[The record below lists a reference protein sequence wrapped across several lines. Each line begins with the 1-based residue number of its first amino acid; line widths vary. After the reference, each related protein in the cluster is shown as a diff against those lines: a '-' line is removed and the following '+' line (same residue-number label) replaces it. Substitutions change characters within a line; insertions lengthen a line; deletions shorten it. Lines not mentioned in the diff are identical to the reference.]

1 MKRIGDLSVRVS
13 LDATNINQSTQ
24 QINRNLKTL
33 GGEMSIIRNKG
44 NEWGKSLEGLSEKQR
59 VLTNTLGLHEIKVQ
73 KAAEKHKELVKE
85 HGEGSVQAEKQAAAL
100 NRLIAKYTKT
110 ESELAGVNNALN
122 KHQREMDEA
131 GKSYV
136 SLERLADKLGDKLQD
151 VGSKM
156 KDTGQNLSTGVTLPL
171 VGFATAAG
179 KVALDFDKSAGSIQ
193 SELGVSKKR
202 AEELH
207 STAKELWEDGF
218 GESLQDV
225 SRNIAGVTKSLGDIS
240 KVDLSYVTKGLDLF
254 ESKGWGDQQET
265 LRSLKVLMEQFGMS
279 ASEAMDYLTK
289 GFQENL
295 NFSGEF
301 LDSISEYSTYYAEVG
316 LSADD
321 MFAKFKSGAESGV
334 FQMDKIGDSMK
345 EFTLRSKDG
354 SKTSTEAF
362 KALGLNA
369 KEMTTQFNKGG
380 ETGKKAF
387 EKVVK
392 ALQDTD
398 DETVRN
404 TVATGLFGTQY
415 EDLGEKAFDAMLT
428 TTDGLKDVE
437 GATKKA
443 SDSFRDNFGTRA
455 TKIWRDFQEDLE
467 PVGETLLDIA
477 EDVLPKVADTVGD
490 VTDAFNDM
498 SPEGQKVVIA
508 VGGIAAAA
516 GPAMVALGFMS
527 QGLGTVTKLA
537 TPLLSTLGKGAGLTG
552 VLTKI
557 PGPIGLVAGGLA
569 LATTAFIGIKE
580 ATEKAK
586 EVNLEHAETLI
597 KQKDSLEGLASK
609 YDVLRDKNQLSNDEL
624 LRFRDI
630 QSELDL
636 ATSAEEINKL
646 TKEADGLREKS
657 GLSNDE
663 MNEMLKLNDDIIKLT
678 PDVKKSF
685 SDRGQAIIES
695 KGAIDDVNVALAES
709 IRLELENQRIK
720 NEANM
725 DENIRNYI
733 DALDELNEKEQKRN
747 EAVKLRDEIE
757 QNIFD
762 LKIKKQKEINE
773 GKDRAATATE
783 LEIERQEAVL
793 SGQNQQVS
801 KLSDKV
807 TKQQESVSEAQKE
820 IDKTIELYDQ
830 MINLQLAQVGIN
842 DEGSKGISQLDKSI
856 AKTQGKINTLLLVKE
871 AQGGLNAKQQEEL
884 DNLSKALGQYQ
895 DAKGEIV
902 DMQGEQAEVNKRIDE
917 GTGKAKKLTDEAGKG
932 VTKEVDIDDKGGTN
946 KLQKEAEKGAHKN
959 VKIDD
964 NGGNNK
970 IQKDAEKKANKGVK
984 LSLLNTLASLIPS
997 SVSVGVKLLGKIPGF
1012 ATGTRNAPEG
1022 MALVGE
1028 NGPELI
1034 HLNKGA
1040 KVIPNPQT
1048 EAILRDW
1055 NIPMLAEGGVTLTS
1069 GMAYVGEKGKELI
1082 DYRGAKTSP
1091 LSNDS
1096 IDKIGQGTYYGNVY
1110 VTIPAK
1116 DVQELNGVVDFF
1128 KRLPQQARKNG
1139 EKLPNYMQVK
1149 I

>member
-44 NEWGKSLEGLSEKQR
+44 KEWGSSLEGLSEKQR
-59 VLTNTLGLHEIKVQ
+59 VLTNILGLQEVKVQ

-100 NRLIAKYTKT
+100 NKLIAQYTKT

-225 SRNIAGVTKSLGDIS
+225 SRNIAGITKSLGDLN
-240 KVDLSYVTKGLDLF
+240 KTDLSYVTKGLDLF
-254 ESKGWGDQQET
+254 ESKGWGDQQES
-265 LRSLKVLMEQFGMS
+265 LRALKVLMEQFGMS
-279 ASEAMDYLTK
+279 ATEAMDYITK

-301 LDSISEYSTYYAEVG
+301 LDSISEYSGYYSEIG

-345 EFTLRSKDG
+345 EFTLRAKDG
-354 SKTSTEAF
+354 SKTSKEAF
-362 KALGLNA
+362 EALGLNA
-369 KEMTTQFNKGG
+369 KEMTKQFNTGG

-392 ALQDTD
+392 ALQSTD

-404 TVATGLFGTQY
+404 TVSTGLFGSQY

-477 EDVLPKVADTVGD
+477 EDALPKVADTVED
-490 VTDAFNDM
+490 VTNAFNDM
-498 SPEGQKVVIA
+498 SPKGQKVALSVA
-508 VGGIAAAA
+508 GIAAAA
-516 GPAMVALGFMS
+516 GPTLAGLGFLS
-527 QGLGTVTKLA
+527 QGLGSVIKIA
-537 TPLLSTLGKGAGLTG
+537 TPLLSILGRGTGLTG

-580 ATEKAK
+580 AAEKSK

-597 KQKDSLEGLASK
+597 KQKDSLEKLSSK

-646 TKEADGLREKS
+646 TKEADGLRKKS

-663 MNEMLKLNDDIIKLT
+663 MDKMLKLNDDIIKLT

-695 KGAIDDVNVALAES
+695 KGAIDEVNSALSES

-725 DENIRNYI
+725 DENIRDYI
-733 DALDELNEKEQKRN
+733 KALDELKEKEQERN
-747 EAVKLRDEIE
+747 ESVQERNEIE
-757 QNIFD
+757 QRILD
-762 LKIKKQKEINE
+762 LKLKKEKLLNE
-773 GKDRAATATE
+773 GRESAAQAIQT
-783 LEIERQEAVL
+783 EIETQERL
-793 SGQNQQVS
+793 LFTQNQSVETLTDS
-801 KLSDKV
+801 VVKK
-807 TKQQESVSEAQKE
+807 QESVSETQKE
-820 IDKTIELYDQ
+820 IDKTIKLYDEL
-830 MINLQLAQVGIN
+830 INLQLAHVGIN
-842 DEGSKGISQLDKSI
+842 GEGEKGIAQLDKAIS
-856 AKTQGKINTLLLVKE
+856 KTQKKISNLESVKE
-871 AQGGLNAKQQEEL
+871 AQGGLNKKQQEEL
-884 DNLSKALGQYQ
+884 DNLDEALSQYQ
-895 DAKGEIV
+895 GAKREII
-902 DMQGEQAEVNKRIDE
+902 DMQGEQSEVNKRIDQ
-917 GTGKAKKLTDEAGKG
+917 GTAKAKKLSEEAGKG
-932 VTKEVDIDDKGGTN
+932 VTKEVDIDDKGGAK
-946 KLQKEAEKGAHKN
+946 KLQRDAEKSAHKN

-970 IQKDAEKKANKGVK
+970 IHKGAEKKATKGVR
-984 LSLLNTLASLIPS
+984 LSLLNTLASLVPS

-1028 NGPELI
+1028 NGPELV

-1048 EAILRDW
+1048 EEILRNW
-1055 NIPMLAEGGVTLTS
+1055 NIPMLAKGGVTLSS
-1069 GMAYVGEKGKELI
+1069 GMAYVGEQGKELV
-1082 DYRGAKTSP
+1082 DMRGATTSP
-1091 LSNDS
+1091 LPSNMPS
-1096 IDKIGQGTYYGNVY
+1096 QQSSTQKQ
-1110 VTIPAK
+1110 PLS
-1116 DVQELNGVVDFF
+1116 VQIVLPNNKVLAEFVVDDVTKLQKQSKKIHQNSF
-1128 KRLPQQARKNG
+1128 KAR
-1139 EKLPNYMQVK
+1139 
-1149 I
+1149 